1 MLHRQAIN
9 VWLSIFDHEL
19 NIKYFHVEC
28 VVVCAET
35 NCCVTKTLSLTNLPL
50 IGMVFCS
57 FLFLHFVCML
67 FKWECVVL
75 QGSALPTWITLFEYK
90 DESGMWRFENFS
102 SRKLSSHNVFY
113 MECIQNIEK
122 LKSYD
127 NVSGDCA
134 YKYVCNGCED
144 EQMLYTYS
152 IKK

>member
-1 MLHRQAIN
+1 
-9 VWLSIFDHEL
+9 
-19 NIKYFHVEC
+19 
-28 VVVCAET
+28 
-35 NCCVTKTLSLTNLPL
+35 
-50 IGMVFCS
+50 
-57 FLFLHFVCML
+57 
-67 FKWECVVL
+67 
-75 QGSALPTWITLFEYK
+75 
-90 DESGMWRFENFS
+90 MWRFENFS

-144 EQMLYTYS
+144 EQKLYTYS